1 MTPDQSTGEEPFVD
15 RISDAPESLILD
27 IGGEVGALVLY
38 ADESCLGAEIDVSP
52 AGQPRSHHAHTM
64 IRRRR
69 AVDREFV
76 AGVYPELRAGAYT
89 VWGLDGAVL
98 TELLVAGGRVTEF
111 DAGPCQGASASDR
124 SALGGRTPSI

>member
-1 MTPDQSTGEEPFVD
+1 MMPDQAAGEEPFVD
-15 RISDAPESLILD
+15 RISDAPESLNLD

-38 ADESCLGAEIDVSP
+38 ADESCLGAEIDVTP
-52 AGQPRSHHAHTM
+52 AGQPRSHHTHTM

-111 DAGPCQGASASDR
+111 DAGPCHGVTSRDRTARGA
-124 SALGGRTPSI
+124 LRT

>member
-1 MTPDQSTGEEPFVD
+1 MPDHSAGEEPFVD
-15 RISDAPESLILD
+15 RSSDTPESLVLD

-38 ADESCLGAEIDVSP
+38 ADEACLGLEIDVTP
-52 AGQPRSHHAHTM
+52 VGQPRSHHTHTM

-89 VWGLDGAVL
+89 VWGIDGE
-98 TELLVAGGRVTEF
+98 ELAELRIAGGRVTEF
-111 DAGPCQGASASDR
+111 EAGTCQRADASDR
-124 SALGGRTPSI
+124 PDRGRRTP